1 MLGVR
6 DEWMKKIF
14 LAVLTVFTVLFY
26 VSVPGSSA
34 DVYYH
39 KNENGK
45 KIYTNIK
52 PYDRGY
58 EEYYRSPG
66 TSRKSKPEKTESA
79 PVISGSNYSEN
90 YDDLI
95 NIYADKHG
103 LDPLLV
109 KAIIKVES
117 NFNPNAVSP
126 KGATGLMQLMP
137 GTAKMLGVKN
147 SYNVNQNISGG
158 TSYFRKLMDMFDSD
172 TKLALAGY
180 NAGENAVIKYGYSI
194 PPYRETQNYVKKVMH
209 HYKHLSSTSPSK
221 NEPRLQVKFAGR
233 EKEQQKDKS
242 VSFSYR
248 ESLKETGRR
257 FSKTEN
263 PAHAEDHPRPVKVEY
278 HYSVQVA
285 SFQSFEEAF
294 RMKEQLDNDNKDVFI
309 ERTTIPGQGEWFRVK
324 VGQFS
329 TKNNA
334 MVFAERFKE
343 INPDFKTAYVT
354 N

>member
-1 MLGVR
+1 MLEVR
-6 DEWMKKIF
+6 DEWMKKIY
-14 LAVLTVFTVLFY
+14 LAVLTVFFMLFY
-26 VSVPGSSA
+26 VSVPESGA

-39 KNENGK
+39 KKENGK
-45 KIYTNIK
+45 NIYTNIK
-52 PYDRGY
+52 PYERGY

-66 TSRKSKPEKTESA
+66 SSRKSKHEKTEST
-79 PVISGSNYSEN
+79 PVVNGPNYSAN
-90 YDDLI
+90 YDELI
-95 NIYADKHG
+95 NMYADKHA

-209 HYKHLSSTSPSK
+209 HYKHLSNSTPAK
-221 NEPRLQVKFAGR
+221 KEPRLQVKFAGR
-233 EKEQQKDKS
+233 KEEQQKENR

-248 ESLKETGRR
+248 ESLKETGRK
-257 FSKTEN
+257 FSKTEKSPHN
-263 PAHAEDHPRPVKVEY
+263 KDHAQPVQVEY

-285 SFQSFEEAF
+285 SFQNFEEAF
-294 RMKEQLDNDNKDVFI
+294 MMKEQLDNDNKDVFI

-324 VGQFS
+324 VGQFT
-329 TKNNA
+329 TKDKA
-334 MVFAERFKE
+334 MVFADRFRE